1 MHSLYGPRQSFPTRR
16 AAEAFLR
23 HVTRELTAGGLPHW
37 VEVQETTE
45 ASFLAYVH
53 RFACPGGPSC
63 SCAQD
68 EADDQAP
75 SVSAEPNCHNSRDG

>member
-37 VEVQETTE
+37 VEIQETDKP
-45 ASFLAYVH
+45 SFVAYVH
-53 RFACPGGPSC
+53 RFACAGGASC
-63 SCAQD
+63 TCGRD
-68 EADDQAP
+68 ETDDESQ
-75 SVSAEPNCHNSRDG
+75 